1 MCSKKVNRSDPMLP
15 PYSNFCQCPS
25 CGLYFKSDAAF
36 DKHRVGSYSM
46 RTRRCLLPDEM
57 REIGMD
63 TNRKGYWVT
72 SLMPERVHSG
82 VPVSTRSDDL
92 PPTHSQVLGSD

>member
-36 DKHRVGSYSM
+36 DRHRAGSFSK

-57 REIGMD
+57 RGIGMAVD
-63 TNRKGYWVT
+63 KKGYWIT
-72 SLMPERVHSG
+72 KPMRQTARSRVSG
-82 VPVSTRSDDL
+82 PATSDDL
-92 PPTHSQVLGSD
+92 WSDDVRHGWTS